1 MPLEARVLLERPSL
15 TTPMMSQSLRECL
28 PLRRAA
34 VASFVMLLMLQD
46 RCVQEQRRELA
57 SVALGNRRRLV
68 LRLCVLSHAF
78 AVPVLVGVCRH

>member
-1 MPLEARVLLERPSL
+1 MPLEASVPLERPAL

-68 LRLCVLSHAF
+68 LRLCVSSHAF